1 MRKFVAV
8 HAGDSVDD
16 GCTVTHSVQN
26 SLTYRRVD
34 GTLPKHHVLPNGDI
48 VFRYEHLA
56 DSGEYQCQAITEKG
70 TYVASFFG
78 IILTLIIMTHKHH
91 FIFILFTH
99 DNQVS
104 ISKRATVDPSAKRH
118 SNGVSLLGS

>member
-26 SLTYRRVD
+26 SLTYSRVD
-34 GTLPKHHVLPNGDI
+34 GTLPKHHILPNGDI

-70 TYVASFFG
+70 TFVASFFG
-78 IILTLIIMTHKHH
+78 SVSNLIIRTHYFY
-91 FIFILFTH
+91 FIFILNTRS
-99 DNQVS
+99 V
-104 ISKRATVDPSAKRH
+104 V
-118 SNGVSLLGS
+118 